1 MTRLHSFHN
10 LRAKTRSDLA
20 QLLRNT
26 KVDTNINISNLA
38 PPSNP
43 SPQPSRNLTPGFAF
57 TAPAIHSRTRLLSN
71 NKYPENSSNI
81 VKSELSLCLD
91 RGRQSAL
98 SDSKNSSLSNYNLN
112 RSSSTTPQTL
122 VTSEQQDRE
131 LGEEYKESERD
142 LKDETPLP
150 TCLSLE
156 SISEGATKTSTFIAD
171 SCRNPEASLESS
183 LLHSSTSFASAH
195 DEHGVSEEAPS
206 SVHEAHSGHEFSA
219 PNSAAESTTSFSS
232 APNEASSDYHRSQA
246 MSDSK
251 ADIPVLPVSTH
262 SATDRTVF
270 TSDKDSAKNGSPSTS
285 PEASPRDMP
294 ETSYKPYRSMLLA
307 EPNASETP
315 PQQSPEASSLRHQ
328 PSVQDLAKTISQNTN
343 TSNETLAKTRPRP
356 ATIDTKRVLNLDED
370 VFTPCSEY
378 SFAVGE
384 EKLVCKQDLPEE
396 ENEPIAEDENQLL
409 ETKPGIKRDTSISNI
424 LDAYAEPTSHET
436 AQSPNSNDAQDPQ
449 QSQEQS
455 LESLELSVPKMV
467 IEKQE
472 NVNFSLP
479 TQSPHLLL
487 GAGHSD
493 LTHERVPE
501 KSRPAASS
509 NDSTLHHG
517 SPESDQIALG
527 SGIDTCEDQSSPM
540 VNPESESKEVFEKE
554 SENAENQDIDSKVND
569 FEPDEIVAEEKGA
582 AKETEDDSDLS
593 RSSEELQPSVL
604 PDKDNV
610 MPEQTKFESP
620 NVPDNDIL
628 KEADISEASN
638 EVEPLNV
645 EETASSQEVTKKP
658 PPLSVGDSPLRGLV
672 AKELE
677 NKTSD
682 NTLIGN
688 RLSMLNVVNV
698 DFDKSLPTTPDNMKF
713 TVNIPDSVSPA
724 SKKLLSPQKPPMLH
738 RTNSMSKSFSVNNF
752 KKVFGRFGSEA
763 SVKDSNE
770 LILSKKES
778 FGSRLLKKKLSFS
791 GDDSISHNNLSSSLV
806 TTQKKPKRKFFKTLK
821 FIPGNTVKEEVPSP
835 VYSVRPK
842 VPSPTFETFSEET
855 PPANLYTLPDF
866 ETEDDGFLDLLTKF
880 DEVEKKAE
888 LEDEL
893 MRNKP
898 KANAFF
904 MRDDELTKAQI
915 ADQQRKDHH
924 SSDDSLPETLNENND
939 DEREANDSSEMK
951 SDIPWSPGYDDYASG
966 FITPET
972 ELGPRRVQSLKL
984 DKHELQD
991 MLDKKAHSNHFIKHV
1006 RQMRDMDLVEI
1017 VVEPFDRN
1025 EKNNEDLVE
1034 LKTMNP
1040 ILRDASINK
1049 GNPAK
1054 AVKFSSKVSISETY
1068 PSYVY
1073 RRYNKSVTQYYLTE
1087 NGEVNKIKNELNAYK
1102 CYEML
1107 VHEKSQNN
1115 TQFFY

>member
-10 LRAKTRSDLA
+10 LKAKTRSDLA

-26 KVDTNINISNLA
+26 RVDTNINISNLA
-38 PPSNP
+38 PPPNP
-43 SPQPSRNLTPGFAF
+43 SPQSSRNLTPGFAF
-57 TAPAIHSRTRLLSN
+57 TVPTIHSRTRLLSN

-98 SDSKNSSLSNYNLN
+98 SDSKNSSLSSYNLN

-131 LGEEYKESERD
+131 PSEEYKENERD
-142 LKDETPLP
+142 FKDETPLP

-183 LLHSSTSFASAH
+183 LFHSSTSFASA
-195 DEHGVSEEAPS
+195 DDGDGVSDKAPS
-206 SVHEAHSGHEFSA
+206 SVHEAHSAHEFSA
-219 PNSAAESTTSFSS
+219 PNSPAAESTTSFSS
-232 APNEASSDYHRSQA
+232 APNEVSPDHHQSQA
-246 MSDSK
+246 MSESK
-251 ADIPVLPVSTH
+251 AEIPVLPVSTH

-294 ETSYKPYRSMLLA
+294 EASYKPYRSMLLA
-307 EPNASETP
+307 EPSASETP
-315 PQQSPEASSLRHQ
+315 AQEATEASSLRHQ
-328 PSVQDLAKTISQNTN
+328 PSVQDLAVTISQNTN
-343 TSNETLAKTRPRP
+343 TSNETLAKTRPLP
-356 ATIDTKRVLNLDED
+356 ASIDTKKAQNLDQE

-384 EKLVCKQDLPEE
+384 EKLICKQDLPEE
-396 ENEPIAEDENQLL
+396 EDEPLAEDEDQLKD
-409 ETKPGIKRDTSISNI
+409 TKPGIKRDTSISNI
-424 LDAYAEPTSHET
+424 LDAYAEPALHDT
-436 AQSPNSNDAQDPQ
+436 AQTPHLNDAQDPQ
-449 QSQEQS
+449 QPQEHS
-455 LESLELSVPKMV
+455 LESIEPSVPKTV

-472 NVNFSLP
+472 DAKSSLFS
-479 TQSPHLLL
+479 QSPQQALA
-487 GAGHSD
+487 AGHSD
-493 LTHERVPE
+493 LIHERVPE
-501 KSRPAASS
+501 KSRPEASS
-509 NDSTLHHG
+509 NDSTLYHG
-517 SPESDQIALG
+517 SPESDQVALD
-527 SGIDTCEDQSSPM
+527 SETDTCKDQSSPM
-540 VNPESESKEVFEKE
+540 VDPASESKEVLAKE
-554 SENAENQDIDSKVND
+554 SENAENQDIADPETND
-569 FEPDEIVAEEKGA
+569 VESDKNVAEENGA
-582 AKETEDDSDLS
+582 AKDTEKDDDLS
-593 RSSEELQPSVL
+593 GAHENLQPSVL
-604 PDKDNV
+604 PEDTGSK
-610 MPEQTKFESP
+610 SP
-620 NVPDNDIL
+620 DVPDVDIL
-628 KEADISEASN
+628 KEAEISEALN
-638 EVEPLNV
+638 EVKPLDV
-645 EETASSQEVTKKP
+645 AEQGASAQEVTKKP
-658 PPLSVGDSPLRGLV
+658 PPQSAGDSPLRRLV

-677 NKTSD
+677 NKTTD

-724 SKKLLSPQKPPMLH
+724 SKKLLSPQKPPMLQ

-791 GDDSISHNNLSSSLV
+791 GDDSFSHNNLSSSSM

-821 FIPGNTVKEEVPSP
+821 FIPGNTVKEEIPSP
-835 VYSVRPK
+835 VYSVRSK
-842 VPSPTFETFSEET
+842 VPSPTFETFSEEA
-855 PPANLYTLPDF
+855 PPVNLYTLPDF

-888 LEDEL
+888 LEDEQ

-924 SSDDSLPETLNENND
+924 SSDDSLPEALNENND
-939 DEREANDSSEMK
+939 DDRETSDSSEMK
-951 SDIPWSPGYDDYASG
+951 SEIPWSPGYDDYASG

-972 ELGPRRVQSLKL
+972 EQGPRRAQSLKL

-1017 VVEPFDRN
+1017 VVEAFDPN
-1025 EKNNEDLVE
+1025 EKNNDDLVE
-1034 LKTMNP
+1034 PRTMNP
-1040 ILRDASINK
+1040 ILRDTSINK